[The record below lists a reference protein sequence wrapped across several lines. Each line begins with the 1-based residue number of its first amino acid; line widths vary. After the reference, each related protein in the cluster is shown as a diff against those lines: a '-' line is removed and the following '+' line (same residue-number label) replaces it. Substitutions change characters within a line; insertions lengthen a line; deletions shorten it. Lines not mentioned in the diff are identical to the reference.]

1 MISDRRQVKPL
12 EMNRME
18 AEMKYGV
25 SIYEGG
31 VPNSATIRLLEI
43 KDWDIESCGGT
54 HVSNTSEIGAVKI
67 INVER
72 IQDGVIRLE
81 YVGGPALVDYIRETE
96 AKIVEASKIIGSS
109 PDQLTSR
116 LRRLLNEIEEKN
128 NLIIQYRRIIET
140 ELLNNLKPYEING
153 NKIYIIEGLGDEEEN
168 KEILR
173 KLTSTDNTIAIS
185 ISDNRLQIATSKNM
199 RIDKIVE
206 ELLKGGGKGGGKGTF
221 ANVILNSKKSKEE
234 IIEIVRKSL

>member
-1 MISDRRQVKPL
+1 MRHHTVTHVILAAAKKVLGEHVWQAGAEKTPEKGRLDITHHKTLTEEEVKLIENYANSVISDRRQVKPL

-81 YVGGPALVDYIRETE
+81 YVALMCE
-96 AKIVEASKIIGSS
+96 
-109 PDQLTSR
+109 SR
-116 LRRLLNEIEEKN
+116 
-128 NLIIQYRRIIET
+128 
-140 ELLNNLKPYEING
+140 P
-153 NKIYIIEGLGDEEEN
+153 
-168 KEILR
+168 
-173 KLTSTDNTIAIS
+173 
-185 ISDNRLQIATSKNM
+185 
-199 RIDKIVE
+199 
-206 ELLKGGGKGGGKGTF
+206 
-221 ANVILNSKKSKEE
+221 
-234 IIEIVRKSL
+234 VR